1 MIENKHHWYDGLFYD
16 KLIAPNQDRMF
27 RKIKELI
34 EPGSEILD
42 VGCGTGRLEFFLSDK
57 CKKITGIDLSEK
69 NIVQAEKK
77 LKRSSHDNI
86 YFKHTGFE
94 NFIKNNSL
102 TFDYVISTYVIH
114 ELPYEERLSLLK
126 GISAISEKIIVGEY
140 LVPRPQG
147 LWNILNEVV
156 EFAAGKDHYNNFK
169 SFVRHNGIAGL
180 LNESGLKI
188 HQEIKNSPSTSHI
201 AVLTRSDNS

>member
-1 MIENKHHWYDGLFYD
+1 MENKHHWYDGLFYD
-16 KLIAPNQDRMF
+16 KLIAPNQDGMF
-27 RKIKELI
+27 RKIKNLI
-34 EPGSEILD
+34 EPDSEVLD
-42 VGCGTGRLEFFLSDK
+42 IGCGTGRLEFFLSDK
-57 CKKITGIDLSEK
+57 CKKIIGIDLSEK

-77 LKRSSHDNI
+77 LKKSNRENI
-86 YFKHTGFE
+86 YFKHIGFE
-94 NFIKNNSL
+94 NFFKNNFVK
-102 TFDYVISTYVIH
+102 FDYAISTYVIH

-147 LWNILNEVV
+147 LWNVLNEVV

-188 HQEIKNSPSTSHI
+188 HQEIKNRPLTSHI
-201 AVLTRSDNS
+201 AVLTRSDN

>member
-1 MIENKHHWYDGLFYD
+1 MENKHHWYDGLFYD
-16 KLIAPNQDRMF
+16 KLIAPNQDGMF

-34 EPGSEILD
+34 EPGSEVLD
-42 VGCGTGRLEFFLSDK
+42 IGCGTGRLEFFLSDK

-77 LKRSSHDNI
+77 SKKNNRDNI
-86 YFKHTGFE
+86 YFKHIGFE

-102 TFDYVISTYVIH
+102 NFDYVILTYVIH
-114 ELPYEERLSLLK
+114 ELPYEERLLLLK
-126 GISAISEKIIVGEY
+126 GVSEISKKIIVGDY
-140 LVPRPQG
+140 LVPSPKG
-147 LWNILNEVV
+147 LWKILNEVV

-169 SFVRHNGIAGL
+169 SFIKHNGIAGL

-188 HQEIKNSPSTSHI
+188 HQEIKNRPLTSHI
-201 AVLTRSDNS
+201 AVLTRSDN

>member
-1 MIENKHHWYDGLFYD
+1 MENKHHWYDGLFYD

-34 EPGSEILD
+34 EPDSEVLD

-69 NIVQAEKK
+69 NIIQAEKK
-77 LKRSSHDNI
+77 LKKTNHNNI
-86 YFKHTGFE
+86 YFKHIGFN
-94 NFIKNNSL
+94 NFIKNNSAK
-102 TFDYVISTYVIH
+102 FDYVIVTYVIH

-126 GISAISEKIIVGEY
+126 GISGISNNIIVGEY

-147 LWNILNEVV
+147 FWNVLNELV

-169 SFVRHNGIAGL
+169 SFVRRNGISGL
-180 LNESGLKI
+180 MDESGLRI
-188 HQEIKNSPSTSHI
+188 YQEINNNPSTSHI
-201 AVLTRSDNS
+201 VVLTRSGN

>member
-1 MIENKHHWYDGLFYD
+1 M
-16 KLIAPNQDRMF
+16 
-27 RKIKELI
+27 
-34 EPGSEILD
+34 
-42 VGCGTGRLEFFLSDK
+42 
-57 CKKITGIDLSEK
+57 
-69 NIVQAEKK
+69 
-77 LKRSSHDNI
+77 
-86 YFKHTGFE
+86 
-94 NFIKNNSL
+94 
-102 TFDYVISTYVIH
+102 
-114 ELPYEERLSLLK
+114 K

-147 LWNILNEVV
+147 LWNVLNEVV

-201 AVLTRSDNS
+201 AVLTRSDN

>member
-1 MIENKHHWYDGLFYD
+1 MENKHHWYDGLFYD

-34 EPGSEILD
+34 EPDSEVLD

-69 NIVQAEKK
+69 NIIQAEKK
-77 LKRSSHDNI
+77 LKKTNCINI
-86 YFKHTGFE
+86 YFNHIGFE
-94 NFIKNNSL
+94 DFIKNNSVK
-102 TFDYVISTYVIH
+102 FDYVIVTYVIH

-126 GISAISEKIIVGEY
+126 GISGISNNIIVGEY

-147 LWNILNEVV
+147 FWNVLNEVV

-169 SFVRHNGIAGL
+169 SFVRHNGISGL
-180 LNESGLKI
+180 MDESGLRI
-188 HQEIKNSPSTSHI
+188 YQEIKNNPSTSHI
-201 AVLTRSDNS
+201 VVLTQSDS

>member
-1 MIENKHHWYDGLFYD
+1 MENKHHWYDGLFYD
-16 KLIAPNQDRMF
+16 KLIAPNQDGMF

-34 EPGSEILD
+34 EPGSEVLD
-42 VGCGTGRLEFFLSDK
+42 IGCGTGRLEFFLSDK

-77 LKRSSHDNI
+77 LKKNNRDNI
-86 YFKHTGFE
+86 YFKHIGFE

-102 TFDYVISTYVIH
+102 NFDYVILTYVIH
-114 ELPYEERLSLLK
+114 ELPYEERLLLLK
-126 GISAISEKIIVGEY
+126 GVSEISKKIIVGDY
-140 LVPRPQG
+140 LVPSPKG
-147 LWNILNEVV
+147 LWKILNEVV

-169 SFVRHNGIAGL
+169 SFIKHNGIAGL

-188 HQEIKNSPSTSHI
+188 HQEIKNRPLTSHI
-201 AVLTRSDNS
+201 AVLTRSDN

>member
-1 MIENKHHWYDGLFYD
+1 MENKHHWYDGLFYD

-27 RKIKELI
+27 RKIKELV
-34 EPGSEILD
+34 EPDSEILD

-69 NIVQAEKK
+69 NINIAEKK
-77 LKRSSHDNI
+77 LKKSNRDNI
-86 YFKHTGFE
+86 YFKHKGFD

-102 TFDYVISTYVIH
+102 NFDYVIVTYVIH
-114 ELPYEERLSLLK
+114 ELPYKERLSLLR
-126 GISAISEKIIVGEY
+126 GISGISKKIIVGDY
-140 LVPRPQG
+140 LVPSPKG
-147 LWNILNEVV
+147 LWKVLNEVV

-180 LNESGLKI
+180 LEESGLKI
-188 HQEIKNSPSTSHI
+188 HQEIKNEPSTSHI
-201 AVLTRSDNS
+201 TVLTRSDS

>member
-1 MIENKHHWYDGLFYD
+1 MENKHHWYDGLFYD
-16 KLIAPNQDRMF
+16 KLIAPNQDGMF
-27 RKIKELI
+27 RKIKNLI
-34 EPGSEILD
+34 EPNSEVLNI
-42 VGCGTGRLEFFLSDK
+42 GCGTGRLEFFLSDK
-57 CKKITGIDLSEK
+57 CKKIIGIDLSEK

-77 LKRSSHDNI
+77 LKKSNRENI
-86 YFKHTGFE
+86 YFKHIGFE
-94 NFIKNNSL
+94 NFFKNNFVK
-102 TFDYVISTYVIH
+102 FDYAISTYVIH

-147 LWNILNEVV
+147 LWNVLNEVV

-188 HQEIKNSPSTSHI
+188 HQEIKNRPLTSHI
-201 AVLTRSDNS
+201 AVLTRSDN